1 MPRFYFI
8 GIGGTAMGAV
18 AIALA
23 RAGATVHGSDHRV
36 YPPMSDALRA
46 AGISWF
52 DGFDENNLNKGEY
65 DVIVAG
71 NAVSRGN
78 PEIEW
83 ALDRR
88 RRMTSLPELVRNE
101 LIGSG
106 ASVVVSGTH
115 GKTTTTSLAAWLLDH
130 AGLQPGFMIGAVP
143 ANFEGGCRLPQTPGA
158 PFVVEGDEYDSAFFD
173 KRSKFVHY
181 RPDIAIV
188 NAIEFDH
195 ADIFGSLDEIKR
207 SFRHMLRLVPRGGLV
222 LARAEDINIDDVMDE
237 ACCAVERFGFIESA
251 DWRIEMLNSLP
262 AACEFRLLY
271 HGATYGEFSLPMAG
285 EHNVANATAAIAA
298 AKQLGVSAQQAA
310 AALKQFKPPKRRLEL
325 LGTWRGM
332 RVVDDFAHHP
342 TAIRATL
349 NALRGST
356 SGRLLAVFEPRS
368 NTTTRNIFQRE
379 LATAFDQADLVVI
392 APLNRPDRYAA
403 SERLNLEQLKQD
415 IESRGPRVFVIPQDA
430 SPDWGAAA
438 RDILAEF
445 GASGDLVAILSNGA
459 VGGLRQLLIPAESA

>member
-23 RAGATVHGSDHRV
+23 RSGATVHGSDQRV

-52 DGFDENNLNKGEY
+52 EGYDENNLEQGDY

-78 PEIEW
+78 PEVEW

-88 RRMTSLPELVRNE
+88 RRLTSLPELVRNE

-106 ASVVVSGTH
+106 ASIVVSGTH

-143 ANFEGGCRLPQTPGA
+143 ANFNGGCRVPPIPGA

-195 ADIFGSLDEIKR
+195 ADIFNSLDEVKR

-222 LARAEDINIDDVMDE
+222 LARDADANIDAVLDE
-237 ACCAVERFGFIESA
+237 ACCAVERFGFSAHA
-251 DWRIEMLNSLP
+251 DWRIEMLKSSPLD
-262 AACEFRLLY
+262 CEFRLHY
-271 HGATYGEFSLPMAG
+271 GGAPYGEFQLPMAG
-285 EHNVANATAAIAA
+285 AHNVANATAAIAA
-298 AKQLGVSAQQAA
+298 AQRLGVSAERAA
-310 AALKQFKPPKRRLEL
+310 AALKQFRPPKRRLEL
-325 LGTWRGM
+325 LGVWRGM

-349 NALRGST
+349 NALRDST
-356 SGRLLAVFEPRS
+356 AGRLLAVFEPRS

-379 LATAFDQADLVVI
+379 LASAFDQADLVVI
-392 APLNRPDRYAA
+392 APLNRPDRYAE
-403 SERLNLEQLKQD
+403 SERLNLDQLKQD
-415 IESRGPRVFVIPQDA
+415 IEARGPRVFVIPQEA
-430 SPDWGAAA
+430 APDWGVAAQ
-438 RDILAEF
+438 DLLAEH
-445 GASGDLVAILSNGA
+445 GAAGDLVAVLSNGA
-459 VGGLRQLLIPAESA
+459 VGGLRQLLIPGDSV